1 MVIQFFLSI
10 FLTVNTNLFQ
20 EDLEQKIS
28 SLGDSLML
36 YKNSDPDKAI
46 AFGFE
51 VLNIADYNKPTVQL
65 LSINTL
71 VGEILASRNLDAEAL
86 GFYDESL
93 KLFQAISREERKE
106 KEVNLPPW
114 VLLNIG
120 NIYFSNKNFKRAED
134 FYNDALDNFSLYQ
147 NQQAKDHGFSTVY
160 DNLAMIELNKSN
172 YDQAEI
178 FYLKAYEIRKNN
190 NKIED
195 LMYSNVGLMTLH
207 MKKNDIFKINSY
219 FSEIQKLFDKG
230 KITKEKDELP
240 KSYLIRNYAY
250 SFTLMGKYYH
260 LQENYQVAIDYY
272 SKALELLS
280 KFPVDL
286 PVIESNIAEC
296 YLKSNK
302 LNKAL
307 SLAQNNLS
315 KIKGNLFPNE
325 KKRNFKILEE
335 VYIKRKDFT
344 NLIRIKD
351 SLLSQASFGSVLK
364 IVDKFNELESNLLL
378 TQKRSELIQNK
389 IQYNTY
395 LYILIIG
402 ATILFFLLVSLRLN
416 FNLQKEKTEK
426 TQNEKK
432 MLENELNHKKIQL
445 INKSNYIT
453 QRNKN
458 LNYLLDTI
466 EKNKL
471 SKSSQDPTKLI
482 QDKIKMILNS
492 EKINNRFEQQFEE
505 VYPDFFK
512 NLILIESKLTQQDLK
527 LCAYLK
533 MNQNTQEI
541 AQLTGSSIRTV
552 ESQKYRLK
560 KKLSLKKNSN
570 LITFLHSI

>member
-1 MVIQFFLSI
+1 MVIKFILSI

-20 EDLEQKIS
+20 EDLEKKIS
-28 SLGDSLML
+28 RYSDSLML

-51 VLNIADYNKPTVQL
+51 VLNIADYNNPTVQL
-65 LSINTL
+65 LSVNTQ

-134 FYNDALDNFSLYQ
+134 FYRDALDNFSLYQ
-147 NQQAKDHGFSTVY
+147 NQQGKDYGFSTVY

-178 FYLKAYEIRKNN
+178 FYLKAYEIRKDN

-207 MKKNDIFKINSY
+207 MKKNDLFKINTY
-219 FSEIQKLFDKG
+219 FSEIQKLFDEG

-240 KSYLIRNYAY
+240 KSYLMRNYAY

-272 SKALELLS
+272 SKALELLG
-280 KFPVDL
+280 KFPADL

-296 YLKSNK
+296 YLKLNK

-315 KIKGNLFPNE
+315 KIKGNLFSNE

-335 VYIKRKDFT
+335 VYSKRKDYT

-351 SLLSQASFGSVLK
+351 SLLSHASFGSVFK

-402 ATILFFLLVSLRLN
+402 ATILFFSLVSLRLN

-471 SKSSQDPTKLI
+471 SKTSQDPTKLI

-560 KKLSLKKNSN
+560 KKLSLEKNNN
-570 LITFLHSI
+570 LINFLHSI

>member
-1 MVIQFFLSI
+1 MVIKFILSI

-28 SLGDSLML
+28 SLSDSLML

-51 VLNIADYNKPTVQL
+51 VLNIADYNNPTVQL
-65 LSINTL
+65 LSVNTQ

-134 FYNDALDNFSLYQ
+134 FYRDALDNFSLYQ
-147 NQQAKDHGFSTVY
+147 NQQGKDYGFSTVY

-178 FYLKAYEIRKNN
+178 FYLKAYEIRKDN

-195 LMYSNVGLMTLH
+195 LMYSNVGLMTLY
-207 MKKNDIFKINSY
+207 MKKNDLFKINTY
-219 FSEIQKLFDKG
+219 FSEIQKLFDEG

-240 KSYLIRNYAY
+240 KSYLMRNYAY

-272 SKALELLS
+272 SKALELLG

-296 YLKSNK
+296 YLKLNK

-315 KIKGNLFPNE
+315 KIKGNLFSNE

-335 VYIKRKDFT
+335 VYSKRKDYT

-351 SLLSQASFGSVLK
+351 SLLSQASFGSVFK

-402 ATILFFLLVSLRLN
+402 ATILFFSLVSLRLN

-471 SKSSQDPTKLI
+471 SKTSQDPTKLI

-560 KKLSLKKNSN
+560 KKLSLKKNNN
-570 LITFLHSI
+570 LINFLHSI

>member
-1 MVIQFFLSI
+1 MVIKFILSI

-20 EDLEQKIS
+20 EDLEKKIS
-28 SLGDSLML
+28 RYSDSLML

-51 VLNIADYNKPTVQL
+51 VLNIADYNNPTVQL
-65 LSINTL
+65 LSVNTQ

-134 FYNDALDNFSLYQ
+134 FYRDALDNFSLYQ
-147 NQQAKDHGFSTVY
+147 NQQEKDYGFSTVY

-178 FYLKAYEIRKNN
+178 FYLKAYEIRKDN

-207 MKKNDIFKINSY
+207 MKKNDLFKINTY
-219 FSEIQKLFDKG
+219 FSEIQKLFDEG

-240 KSYLIRNYAY
+240 KSYLMRNYAY

-272 SKALELLS
+272 SKALELLG
-280 KFPVDL
+280 KFPADL

-296 YLKSNK
+296 YLKLNK

-335 VYIKRKDFT
+335 VYSKRKDYT

-351 SLLSQASFGSVLK
+351 SLLSQASFGSVFK

-402 ATILFFLLVSLRLN
+402 ATILFFSLVSLRLN

-471 SKSSQDPTKLI
+471 SKTSQDPTKLI

-560 KKLSLKKNSN
+560 KKLSLKKNNN
-570 LITFLHSI
+570 LINFLHSI

>member
-1 MVIQFFLSI
+1 MVIKFILSI

-28 SLGDSLML
+28 SLSDSLML

-51 VLNIADYNKPTVQL
+51 VLNIADYNNPTVQL
-65 LSINTL
+65 LSVNTQ

-134 FYNDALDNFSLYQ
+134 FYRDALDNFSLYQ
-147 NQQAKDHGFSTVY
+147 NQQGKDYGFSTVY

-178 FYLKAYEIRKNN
+178 FYLKAYEIRKEN

-207 MKKNDIFKINSY
+207 MKKNDLFKINTY
-219 FSEIQKLFDKG
+219 FSEIQKLFDEG

-240 KSYLIRNYAY
+240 KSYLMRNYAY

-272 SKALELLS
+272 SKALELLG
-280 KFPVDL
+280 KFPADL

-296 YLKSNK
+296 YLKLNK

-315 KIKGNLFPNE
+315 KIKGNLFSNE

-335 VYIKRKDFT
+335 VYSKRKDYT

-351 SLLSQASFGSVLK
+351 SLLSHASFGSVFK

-402 ATILFFLLVSLRLN
+402 ATILFFSLVSLRLN

-432 MLENELNHKKIQL
+432 LLENELNHKKIQL

-471 SKSSQDPTKLI
+471 SKTSQDPTKLI

-512 NLILIESKLTQQDLK
+512 NLVLIESKLTQQDLK

-560 KKLSLKKNSN
+560 KKLSLEKNNN
-570 LITFLHSI
+570 LINFLHSI

>member
-1 MVIQFFLSI
+1 MVIKFILSI

-20 EDLEQKIS
+20 EDLEKKIS
-28 SLGDSLML
+28 RYSDSLML

-51 VLNIADYNKPTVQL
+51 VLNIADYNNPTVQL
-65 LSINTL
+65 LSVNTQ

-134 FYNDALDNFSLYQ
+134 FYRDALDNFSLYQ
-147 NQQAKDHGFSTVY
+147 NQQEKDYGFSTVY

-178 FYLKAYEIRKNN
+178 FYLKAYEIRKDN

-207 MKKNDIFKINSY
+207 MKKNDLFKINTY
-219 FSEIQKLFDKG
+219 FSEIQKLFDEG

-240 KSYLIRNYAY
+240 KSYLMRNYAY

-260 LQENYQVAIDYY
+260 LQENYQAAIDYY

-296 YLKSNK
+296 YLKLNK

-335 VYIKRKDFT
+335 VYSKRKDYT

-351 SLLSQASFGSVLK
+351 SLLSQASFGSVFK

-402 ATILFFLLVSLRLN
+402 ATILFFSLVSLRLN

-471 SKSSQDPTKLI
+471 SKTSQDPTKLI

-560 KKLSLKKNSN
+560 KKLSLKKNNN
-570 LITFLHSI
+570 LINFLHSI

>member
-1 MVIQFFLSI
+1 MVIKFILSI

-20 EDLEQKIS
+20 EDLEKKIS
-28 SLGDSLML
+28 RYSDSLML

-51 VLNIADYNKPTVQL
+51 VLNIADYNNPTVQL
-65 LSINTL
+65 LSVNTQ

-134 FYNDALDNFSLYQ
+134 FYRDALDNFSLYQ
-147 NQQAKDHGFSTVY
+147 NQQEKDYGFSTVY

-178 FYLKAYEIRKNN
+178 FYLKAYEIRKDN

-207 MKKNDIFKINSY
+207 MKKNDLFKINTY
-219 FSEIQKLFDKG
+219 FSEIQKLFDEG

-240 KSYLIRNYAY
+240 KSYLMRNYAY

-260 LQENYQVAIDYY
+260 LQENYQAAIDYY

-296 YLKSNK
+296 YLKLNK

-315 KIKGNLFPNE
+315 KIKGNLFSNE

-335 VYIKRKDFT
+335 VYSKRKDYT

-351 SLLSQASFGSVLK
+351 SLLSQASFGSVFK

-402 ATILFFLLVSLRLN
+402 ATILFFSLVSLRLN

-471 SKSSQDPTKLI
+471 SKTSQDPTKLI

-560 KKLSLKKNSN
+560 KKLSLKKNNN
-570 LITFLHSI
+570 LINFLHSI

>member
-1 MVIQFFLSI
+1 MVIKFILSI

-20 EDLEQKIS
+20 EDLEKKIS
-28 SLGDSLML
+28 RYSDSLML

-51 VLNIADYNKPTVQL
+51 VLNIADYNNPTVQL
-65 LSINTL
+65 LSVNTQ

-134 FYNDALDNFSLYQ
+134 FYRDALDNFSLYQ
-147 NQQAKDHGFSTVY
+147 NQQEKDYGFSTVY

-172 YDQAEI
+172 YEQAEI
-178 FYLKAYEIRKNN
+178 FYLKAYEIRKDN

-195 LMYSNVGLMTLH
+195 LMYSNVGLMTLQ
-207 MKKNDIFKINSY
+207 MKKNDLFKINTY
-219 FSEIQKLFDKG
+219 FSEIQKLFDEG

-240 KSYLIRNYAY
+240 KSYLMRNYAY

-260 LQENYQVAIDYY
+260 LQENYQAAIDYY

-296 YLKSNK
+296 YLKLNK

-335 VYIKRKDFT
+335 VYSKRKDYT

-351 SLLSQASFGSVLK
+351 SLLSQASFGSVFK

-402 ATILFFLLVSLRLN
+402 ATILFFSLVSLRLN

-471 SKSSQDPTKLI
+471 SKTSQDPTKLI

-560 KKLSLKKNSN
+560 KKLSLKKNNN
-570 LITFLHSI
+570 LINFLHSI

>member
-1 MVIQFFLSI
+1 MFLKALLSV
-10 FLTVNTNLFQ
+10 FLFVNPSLYQ
-20 EDLEQKIS
+20 DDLEQKII
-28 SLGDSLML
+28 SLKDSVIF
-36 YKNSDPDKAI
+36 YKNSDPDKAV

-51 VLNIADYNKPTVQL
+51 VLNIADYNKPTINH
-65 LSINTL
+65 LSVNTL

-86 GFYDESL
+86 DFYDESL
-93 KLFQAISREERKE
+93 KLFQAIPSEDRLE

-120 NIYFSNKNFKRAED
+120 NIYFNNKNFKKAEK
-134 FYNDALDNFSLYQ
+134 FYYDALDNFSLYK
-147 NQQAKDHGFSTVY
+147 NQEAKNYGFSTVY
-160 DNLAMIELNKSN
+160 DNLAMIDLHREN
-172 YDQAEI
+172 YEQAEI
-178 FYLKAYEIRKNN
+178 LYLKSYEIRKNN
-190 NKIED
+190 NKVED
-195 LMYSNVGLMTLH
+195 LMYSNLGLMSLN
-207 MKKNDIFKINSY
+207 MKKRDLFKVNSY
-219 FSEIQKLFDKG
+219 FSEIQRLFDEG
-230 KITKEKDELP
+230 KTSIENDKLEE
-240 KSYLIRNYAY
+240 SYLMRNYGY
-250 SFTLMGKYYH
+250 SFSLMGKYYQ
-260 LQENYQVAIDYY
+260 LQNNYQVAIDYY
-272 SKALELLS
+272 SKALELLN

-286 PVIESNIAEC
+286 PVIESDIGEC
-296 YLKSNK
+296 YLGLNK

-307 SLAQNNLS
+307 SIAQNNLN
-315 KIKGNLFPNE
+315 KIKGNLFSSE
-325 KKRNFKILEE
+325 KKRNFKILEG
-335 VYIKRKDFT
+335 VYIKKKDYT

-351 SLLSQASFGSVLK
+351 SLLSQASFGSVFK
-364 IVDKFNELESNLLL
+364 IGEKFNELESNLLL
-378 TQKRSELIQNK
+378 NEKRSELTQNK

-402 ATILFFLLVSLRLN
+402 ATILFFSLISLRLN

-426 TQNEKK
+426 SQNEKK
-432 MLENELNHKKIQL
+432 ILENELNHKKIQL

-458 LNYLLDTI
+458 LNYLLDSI
-466 EKNKL
+466 EKNKA
-471 SKSSQDPTKLI
+471 SKTFQDPTKLI

-492 EKINNRFEQQFEE
+492 EKINTRFEQQFEE

-512 NLILIESKLTQQDLK
+512 NLIFIESKLTQQDLK

-560 KKLSLKKNSN
+560 KKLSLEKNNN

>member
-1 MVIQFFLSI
+1 MVIKIFLSI
-10 FLTVNTNLFQ
+10 FLTVNTNLFK

-28 SLGDSLML
+28 SLSDSLML

-51 VLNIADYNKPTVQL
+51 VLNIADYNNPTVQL
-65 LSINTL
+65 LSVNTQ

-134 FYNDALDNFSLYQ
+134 FYKDALDNFSLYQ
-147 NQQAKDHGFSTVY
+147 NQEAKDHGFSTVY

-190 NKIED
+190 YKIED

-207 MKKNDIFKINSY
+207 MKKNDLFKINTY
-219 FSEIQKLFDKG
+219 FSEIQKLFDEG
-230 KITKEKDELP
+230 KKTKEKDELP
-240 KSYLIRNYAY
+240 KSYLMRNYAY

-296 YLKSNK
+296 YLKLNK

-307 SLAQNNLS
+307 SLAQNNLR
-315 KIKGNLFPNE
+315 KIKGNLFSNE

-335 VYIKRKDFT
+335 VYTKKKDYT
-344 NLIRIKD
+344 NLVRIKD
-351 SLLSQASFGSVLK
+351 SLLSQASFGSLYK

-402 ATILFFLLVSLRLN
+402 ATILFFSLVSLRLN

-466 EKNKL
+466 QKNKL
-471 SKSSQDPTKLI
+471 SKTSQDPTKLI

-560 KKLSLKKNSN
+560 KKLSLEKNNS

>member
-1 MVIQFFLSI
+1 MVIKFILSI

-28 SLGDSLML
+28 RYSDSLML

-51 VLNIADYNKPTVQL
+51 VLNIADYNNPTVQL
-65 LSINTL
+65 LSVNTQ

-134 FYNDALDNFSLYQ
+134 FYRDALDNFSLYQ
-147 NQQAKDHGFSTVY
+147 NQQEKDYGFSTVY

-178 FYLKAYEIRKNN
+178 FYLKAYEIRKDN

-195 LMYSNVGLMTLH
+195 LMYSNVGLMTLY
-207 MKKNDIFKINSY
+207 MKKNDLFKINTY
-219 FSEIQKLFDKG
+219 FSEIQKLFDEG

-240 KSYLIRNYAY
+240 KSYLMRNYAY

-296 YLKSNK
+296 YLKLNK

-315 KIKGNLFPNE
+315 KIKGNLFSNE

-335 VYIKRKDFT
+335 VYSKRKDYT

-351 SLLSQASFGSVLK
+351 SLLSQASFGSVFK

-402 ATILFFLLVSLRLN
+402 ATILFFSLVSLRLN

-471 SKSSQDPTKLI
+471 SKTSQDPTKLI

-560 KKLSLKKNSN
+560 KKLSLKKNNN
-570 LITFLHSI
+570 LINFLHSI

>member
-1 MVIQFFLSI
+1 MVIKFILSI

-20 EDLEQKIS
+20 EDLEKKIS
-28 SLGDSLML
+28 RYSDSLML

-51 VLNIADYNKPTVQL
+51 VLNIADYNNPTVQL
-65 LSINTL
+65 LSVNTQ

-134 FYNDALDNFSLYQ
+134 FYRDALDNFSLYQ
-147 NQQAKDHGFSTVY
+147 NQQEKDYGFSTVY

-178 FYLKAYEIRKNN
+178 FYLKAYEIRKDN

-195 LMYSNVGLMTLH
+195 LMYSNVGLMTLQ
-207 MKKNDIFKINSY
+207 MKKNDLFKINTY
-219 FSEIQKLFDKG
+219 FSEIQKLFDEG

-240 KSYLIRNYAY
+240 KSYLMRNYAY

-260 LQENYQVAIDYY
+260 LQENYQAAIDYY

-296 YLKSNK
+296 YLKLNK

-335 VYIKRKDFT
+335 VYSKRKDYT

-351 SLLSQASFGSVLK
+351 SLLSQASFGSVFK

-402 ATILFFLLVSLRLN
+402 ATILFFSLVSLRLN

-471 SKSSQDPTKLI
+471 SKTSQDPTKLI

-560 KKLSLKKNSN
+560 KKLSLKKNNN
-570 LITFLHSI
+570 LINFLHSI

>member
-1 MVIQFFLSI
+1 MVIKFILSI

-28 SLGDSLML
+28 SLSDSLML

-46 AFGFE
+46 SFGFE
-51 VLNIADYNKPTVQL
+51 VLNIADYNNPTVQL
-65 LSINTL
+65 LSVNTQ

-134 FYNDALDNFSLYQ
+134 FYRDALDNFSLYQ
-147 NQQAKDHGFSTVY
+147 NQQGKDYGFSTVY

-178 FYLKAYEIRKNN
+178 FYLKAYEIRKDN

-207 MKKNDIFKINSY
+207 MKKNDLFKINTY
-219 FSEIQKLFDKG
+219 FSEIQKLFDEG

-240 KSYLIRNYAY
+240 KSYLMRNYAY

-272 SKALELLS
+272 SKALELLG

-296 YLKSNK
+296 YLKLNK

-315 KIKGNLFPNE
+315 KIKGNLFSNE

-335 VYIKRKDFT
+335 VYSKRKDYT

-351 SLLSQASFGSVLK
+351 SLLSHASFGSVSK

-402 ATILFFLLVSLRLN
+402 ATILFFSLVSLRLN

-471 SKSSQDPTKLI
+471 SKTSQDPTKLI

-560 KKLSLKKNSN
+560 KKLSLEKNNN
-570 LITFLHSI
+570 LINFLHSI

>member
-1 MVIQFFLSI
+1 MVIKFILSI

-28 SLGDSLML
+28 SLSDSLML

-51 VLNIADYNKPTVQL
+51 VLNIADYNNPTVQL
-65 LSINTL
+65 LSVNTQ

-134 FYNDALDNFSLYQ
+134 FYRDALDNFSLYQ
-147 NQQAKDHGFSTVY
+147 NQQEKDYGFSTVY

-178 FYLKAYEIRKNN
+178 FYLKAYEIRKDN

-207 MKKNDIFKINSY
+207 MKKNDLFKINTY
-219 FSEIQKLFDKG
+219 FSEIQKLFDEG

-240 KSYLIRNYAY
+240 KSYLMRNYAY

-272 SKALELLS
+272 SKALELLD

-296 YLKSNK
+296 YLKLNK

-315 KIKGNLFPNE
+315 KIKGNLFSNE

-335 VYIKRKDFT
+335 VYSKRKDYT

-351 SLLSQASFGSVLK
+351 SLLSQASFGSVFK

-402 ATILFFLLVSLRLN
+402 ATILFFSLVSLRLN

-471 SKSSQDPTKLI
+471 SKTSQDPTKLI

-560 KKLSLKKNSN
+560 KKLSLEKNNN
-570 LITFLHSI
+570 LINFLHSI

>member
-1 MVIQFFLSI
+1 MVLKFILSI
-10 FLTVNTNLFQ
+10 FLTFNANLFQ

-28 SLGDSLML
+28 SLNDSLLL

-51 VLNIADYNKPTVQL
+51 VLNIADYNNPTVKL
-65 LSINTL
+65 LSINTQ

-93 KLFQAISREERKE
+93 KLFQAISKEERKE

-120 NIYFSNKNFKRAED
+120 NIYFSNKNFKKAED
-134 FYNDALDNFSLYQ
+134 FYNDAFDNFSLYQ
-147 NQQAKDHGFSTVY
+147 NQEAKDYGFSTVY
-160 DNLAMIELNKSN
+160 DNLAMIELTKNN
-172 YDQAEI
+172 YEQAEI

-195 LMYSNVGLMTLH
+195 LMYSNVGLMSLN
-207 MKKNDIFKINSY
+207 MKKNDLFKINTY

-230 KITKEKDELP
+230 KMNKEKDELP
-240 KSYLIRNYAY
+240 KSYLMRNYAY

-260 LQENYQVAIDYY
+260 LQKNYQVAIDYY
-272 SKALELLS
+272 SKAIELLS

-286 PVIESNIAEC
+286 PVLESNIAEC
-296 YLKSNK
+296 YLNLNK
-302 LNKAL
+302 LSKAL

-315 KIKGNLFPNE
+315 KIKGNLFSNE

-335 VYIKRKDFT
+335 VYSKRKDYT
-344 NLIRIKD
+344 NLVRIKD
-351 SLLSQASFGSVLK
+351 SLLSQASIGSVYK

-378 TQKRSELIQNK
+378 TKKRSELIQNK
-389 IQYNTY
+389 ILYNTY

-402 ATILFFLLVSLRLN
+402 ATILFFSLVSFRLI

-471 SKSSQDPTKLI
+471 SKISQDPTKLI

-512 NLILIESKLTQQDLK
+512 NLIFIESKLTQQDLK

-560 KKLSLKKNSN
+560 KKLSLGKNNN
-570 LITFLHSI
+570 LINFLHSI

>member
-1 MVIQFFLSI
+1 MVLNFILSI
-10 FLTVNTNLFQ
+10 FLTVNANLFQ
-20 EDLEQKIS
+20 EDLEQKVS
-28 SLGDSLML
+28 SLNDSLL
-36 YKNSDPDKAI
+36 IYKNSDPDKAI

-51 VLNIADYNKPTVQL
+51 VFKISDYNNPSVKL
-65 LSINTL
+65 LSVNTL

-86 GFYDESL
+86 DFYNESL
-93 KLFQAISREERKE
+93 KMFQAIDKEKRKE
-106 KEVNLPPW
+106 KEVKLPPW

-120 NIYFSNKNFKRAED
+120 NIYFSNKNFIKAEK
-134 FYNDALDNFSLYQ
+134 FYKKAFDNFSLY
-147 NQQAKDHGFSTVY
+147 NNLEAKGHGFSTVY
-160 DNLAMIELNKSN
+160 DNLAMIELNRNN
-172 YDQAEI
+172 YEQAEM

-195 LMYSNVGLMTLH
+195 LIYSNLGLISLN
-207 MKKNDIFKINSY
+207 MKRNDLFKINTY
-219 FSEIQKLFDKG
+219 FSEIQKLFDK
-230 KITKEKDELP
+230 EKMSIKADELS
-240 KSYLIRNYAY
+240 KSYLFRNYAY
-250 SFTLMGKYYH
+250 SFTLLGKYYH
-260 LQENYQVAIDYY
+260 LEKNYKAAIDYY
-272 SKALELLS
+272 SEALELLRN
-280 KFPVDL
+280 FPVDL
-286 PVIESNIAEC
+286 PLIESNIAEC
-296 YLKSNK
+296 YLKLNK

-307 SLAQNNLS
+307 SLAENNLR
-315 KIKGNLFPNE
+315 KIKGNFFSNE

-335 VYIKRKDFT
+335 VYRKRKDFI
-344 NLIRIKD
+344 NLIRVKD
-351 SLLSQASFGSVLK
+351 SLLSQASLGSVLD
-364 IVDKFNELESNLLL
+364 IGEKFNELESNLLL

-402 ATILFFLLVSLRLN
+402 ATILFFSLVSLRLN

-432 MLENELNHKKIQL
+432 MLENQLNHKKIQL
-445 INKSNYIT
+445 INKSNYIS

-458 LNYLLDTI
+458 LNYLHDSI

-471 SKSSQDPTKLI
+471 SKTSRDPSKLI

-505 VYPDFFK
+505 VYPEFFK
-512 NLILIESKLTQQDLK
+512 NLIFIESKLTQQDLK
-527 LCAYLK
+527 ICAYLK

-560 KKLSLKKNSN
+560 KKLSLKNIN

>member
-1 MVIQFFLSI
+1 MVIKFILSI

-28 SLGDSLML
+28 SLSDSLML

-51 VLNIADYNKPTVQL
+51 VLNIADYNNPTVQL
-65 LSINTL
+65 LSVNTQ

-134 FYNDALDNFSLYQ
+134 FYRDALDNFSLYQ
-147 NQQAKDHGFSTVY
+147 NQQGKDYGFSTVY

-178 FYLKAYEIRKNN
+178 FYLKAYEIRKDN

-207 MKKNDIFKINSY
+207 MKKNDLFKINTY
-219 FSEIQKLFDKG
+219 FSEIQKLFDEG

-240 KSYLIRNYAY
+240 KSYLMRNYAY

-272 SKALELLS
+272 SKALELLG

-296 YLKSNK
+296 YLKLNK

-315 KIKGNLFPNE
+315 KIKGNLFSNE

-335 VYIKRKDFT
+335 VYSKRKDYT

-351 SLLSQASFGSVLK
+351 SLLSHASFGSVSK

-402 ATILFFLLVSLRLN
+402 ATILFFSLVSLRLN

-471 SKSSQDPTKLI
+471 LKTSQDPTKLI

-560 KKLSLKKNSN
+560 KKLSLEKNNN
-570 LITFLHSI
+570 LINFLHSI

>member
-1 MVIQFFLSI
+1 MVIKFILSI

-20 EDLEQKIS
+20 EDLEKKIS
-28 SLGDSLML
+28 RYSDSLML

-51 VLNIADYNKPTVQL
+51 VLNIADYNNPTVQL
-65 LSINTL
+65 LSVNTQ

-134 FYNDALDNFSLYQ
+134 FYRDALDNFSLYQ
-147 NQQAKDHGFSTVY
+147 NQQEKDYGFSTVY

-172 YDQAEI
+172 YDQAEK
-178 FYLKAYEIRKNN
+178 FYLKAYEIRKDN

-207 MKKNDIFKINSY
+207 MKKNDLFKINTY
-219 FSEIQKLFDKG
+219 FSEIQKLFDEG

-240 KSYLIRNYAY
+240 KSYLMRNYAY

-260 LQENYQVAIDYY
+260 LQENYQAAIDYY

-296 YLKSNK
+296 YLKLNK

-315 KIKGNLFPNE
+315 KIKGNLFSNE

-335 VYIKRKDFT
+335 VYSKRKDYT

-351 SLLSQASFGSVLK
+351 SLLSQASFGSVFK

-402 ATILFFLLVSLRLN
+402 ATILFFSLVSLRLN

-471 SKSSQDPTKLI
+471 SKTSQDPTKLI

-560 KKLSLKKNSN
+560 KKLSLKKNNN
-570 LITFLHSI
+570 LINFLHSI

>member
-1 MVIQFFLSI
+1 MVIKFILSI

-20 EDLEQKIS
+20 EDLEKKIS
-28 SLGDSLML
+28 RYSDSLML

-51 VLNIADYNKPTVQL
+51 VLNIADYNNPTVQL
-65 LSINTL
+65 LSVNTQ

-134 FYNDALDNFSLYQ
+134 FYRDALDNFSLYQ
-147 NQQAKDHGFSTVY
+147 NQQEKDYGFSTVY

-178 FYLKAYEIRKNN
+178 FYLKAYEIRKDN

-207 MKKNDIFKINSY
+207 MKKNDLFKINTY
-219 FSEIQKLFDKG
+219 FSEIQKLFDEG

-240 KSYLIRNYAY
+240 KSYLMRNYAY

-260 LQENYQVAIDYY
+260 LQENYQAAIDYY

-286 PVIESNIAEC
+286 PVIESNLAEC
-296 YLKSNK
+296 YLKLNK

-335 VYIKRKDFT
+335 VYSKRKDYT

-351 SLLSQASFGSVLK
+351 SLLSQASFGSVFK

-402 ATILFFLLVSLRLN
+402 ATILFFSLVSLRLN

-471 SKSSQDPTKLI
+471 SKTSQDPTKLI

-560 KKLSLKKNSN
+560 KKLSLKKNNN
-570 LITFLHSI
+570 LINFLHSI

>member
-1 MVIQFFLSI
+1 MVIKFILSI

-28 SLGDSLML
+28 SLSDSLML

-51 VLNIADYNKPTVQL
+51 VLNIADYNNPTVQL
-65 LSINTL
+65 LSVNTQ

-134 FYNDALDNFSLYQ
+134 FYRDALDNFSLYQ
-147 NQQAKDHGFSTVY
+147 NQQGKDYGFSTVY

-178 FYLKAYEIRKNN
+178 FYLKAYEIRKDN

-207 MKKNDIFKINSY
+207 MKKNDLFKINTY
-219 FSEIQKLFDKG
+219 FSEIQKLFDEG

-240 KSYLIRNYAY
+240 KSYLMRNYAY

-260 LQENYQVAIDYY
+260 LQENYQAAIDYY

-296 YLKSNK
+296 YLKLNK

-315 KIKGNLFPNE
+315 KIKGNLFSNE

-335 VYIKRKDFT
+335 VYSKRKDYT

-351 SLLSQASFGSVLK
+351 SLLSHASFGSVFK

-402 ATILFFLLVSLRLN
+402 ATILFFSLVSLRLN

-432 MLENELNHKKIQL
+432 LLENELNHKKIQL

-471 SKSSQDPTKLI
+471 SKTSQDPTKLI

-512 NLILIESKLTQQDLK
+512 NLVLIESKLTQQDLK

-560 KKLSLKKNSN
+560 KKLSLEKNNN
-570 LITFLHSI
+570 LINFLHSI

>member
-1 MVIQFFLSI
+1 MVIKFILSI

-28 SLGDSLML
+28 SLSDSLML

-51 VLNIADYNKPTVQL
+51 VLNIADYNNPTVQL
-65 LSINTL
+65 LSVNTQL
-71 VGEILASRNLDAEAL
+71 GEILASRNLDAEAL

-134 FYNDALDNFSLYQ
+134 FYRDALDNFSLYQ
-147 NQQAKDHGFSTVY
+147 NQQGKDYGFSTVY

-178 FYLKAYEIRKNN
+178 FYLKAYEIRKDN

-207 MKKNDIFKINSY
+207 MKKNDLFKINTY
-219 FSEIQKLFDKG
+219 FSEIQKLFDEG

-240 KSYLIRNYAY
+240 KSYLMRNYAY

-272 SKALELLS
+272 SKALELLG
-280 KFPVDL
+280 KFPADL

-296 YLKSNK
+296 YLKLNK

-315 KIKGNLFPNE
+315 KIKEIFFPM
-325 KKRNFKILEE
+325 R
-335 VYIKRKDFT
+335 
-344 NLIRIKD
+344 
-351 SLLSQASFGSVLK
+351 
-364 IVDKFNELESNLLL
+364 
-378 TQKRSELIQNK
+378 
-389 IQYNTY
+389 
-395 LYILIIG
+395 
-402 ATILFFLLVSLRLN
+402 
-416 FNLQKEKTEK
+416 
-426 TQNEKK
+426 
-432 MLENELNHKKIQL
+432 
-445 INKSNYIT
+445 
-453 QRNKN
+453 
-458 LNYLLDTI
+458 
-466 EKNKL
+466 
-471 SKSSQDPTKLI
+471 
-482 QDKIKMILNS
+482 
-492 EKINNRFEQQFEE
+492 
-505 VYPDFFK
+505 
-512 NLILIESKLTQQDLK
+512 
-527 LCAYLK
+527 
-533 MNQNTQEI
+533 
-541 AQLTGSSIRTV
+541 
-552 ESQKYRLK
+552 K
-560 KKLSLKKNSN
+560 KKFQNSRGSLQ
-570 LITFLHSI
+570 

>member
-1 MVIQFFLSI
+1 MVIKFILSI

-20 EDLEQKIS
+20 EDLEKKIS
-28 SLGDSLML
+28 RYSDSLML

-51 VLNIADYNKPTVQL
+51 VLNIADYNNPTVQL
-65 LSINTL
+65 LSVNTQ

-134 FYNDALDNFSLYQ
+134 FYRDALDNFSLYQ
-147 NQQAKDHGFSTVY
+147 NQQGKDYGFSTVY

-178 FYLKAYEIRKNN
+178 FYLKAYEIRKEN

-207 MKKNDIFKINSY
+207 MKKNDLFKINTY
-219 FSEIQKLFDKG
+219 FSEIQKLFDEG

-240 KSYLIRNYAY
+240 KSYLMRNYAY

-260 LQENYQVAIDYY
+260 LQENYQAAIDYY

-296 YLKSNK
+296 YLKLNK

-315 KIKGNLFPNE
+315 KIKGNLFSNE

-335 VYIKRKDFT
+335 VYSKRKDYT

-351 SLLSQASFGSVLK
+351 SLLSHASFGSVFK

-402 ATILFFLLVSLRLN
+402 ATILFFSLVSLRLN

-432 MLENELNHKKIQL
+432 LLENELNHKKIQL

-471 SKSSQDPTKLI
+471 SKTSQDPTKLI

-512 NLILIESKLTQQDLK
+512 NLVLIESKLTQQDLK

-560 KKLSLKKNSN
+560 KKLSLEKNNN
-570 LITFLHSI
+570 LINFLHSI